1 MGKNLGWYLTMYD
14 RNLTEAS
21 RSALVELCSA
31 LNTYRGD
38 FVLAGGW
45 APYFLTKDYF
55 NHCGSKDIDLVLRP
69 SIMIKYESMRK
80 IVKRLGYQ
88 ETPNPF
94 RFEKKVVS
102 PLDKKE
108 YRIGVDFL
116 TEPKAAKKMFPLIKV
131 QEDLT
136 ACLIEGSSIVFKFCC
151 GLEIEG
157 KLPESGKIVTVINTA
172 DIVGALAMKGLA
184 LPRLIDKDS
193 YDIYAISRFHGGN
206 PDKASESYANHIEKA
221 KLTAKERN
229 TIQLSMSRINQAFK
243 SIDSYG
249 IFAVSRFI
257 GTNINSDVYLRVNT
271 FLKNVRT
278 LFCSL
283 NYINVR

>member
-1 MGKNLGWYLTMYD
+1 MYD

-38 FVLAGGW
+38 FVLVGGW

-69 SIMIKYESMRK
+69 SIMVRYESIRK
-80 IVKRLGYQ
+80 TVGRLGYQ

-116 TEPKAAKKMFPLIKV
+116 TEPKAAKKAFPLIKV

-136 ACLIEGSSIVFKFCC
+136 ACLIEGSSIVFKFYYEM
-151 GLEIEG
+151 EIEG
-157 KLPESGKIVTVINTA
+157 TLPNNGKIVTAINIA
-172 DIVGALAMKGLA
+172 DIVGSLTMKGLA

-193 YDIYAISRFHGGN
+193 YDIYAITGFHGGN
-206 PDKASESYANHIEKA
+206 PAKTAKSYVQRVRKA
-221 KLTAKERN
+221 KLTTKEKSI
-229 TIQLSMSRINQAFK
+229 IQFSMSRINQAFK
-243 SIDSYG
+243 SMDSYG
-249 IFAVSRFI
+249 VFAVSRFI
-257 GTNINSDVYLRVNT
+257 GTNINSDVYLRVST
-271 FLKNVRT
+271 FLKNVNSA
-278 LFCSL
+278 LFA
-283 NYINVR
+283 NNEH

>member
-1 MGKNLGWYLTMYD
+1 MYD

-69 SIMIKYESMRK
+69 SIMVKYESIRK
-80 IVKRLGYQ
+80 TVERLGYQ

-116 TEPKAAKKMFPLIKV
+116 TEPKAARKVFPLIKV

-136 ACLIEGSSIVFKFCC
+136 ACLIEGSSLVFKFYYEA
-151 GLEIEG
+151 EIEG
-157 KLPESGKIVTVINTA
+157 TLSDNGRIVTAINIA
-172 DIVGALAMKGLA
+172 DIVGALTMKGLA

-193 YDIYAISRFHGGN
+193 YDIYAISGFYGGN
-206 PDKASESYANHIEKA
+206 PDKASENYVNLVKKA
-221 KLTAKERN
+221 KLTAKERGI
-229 TIQLSMSRINQAFK
+229 IQFSMSRISQAFR

-257 GTNINSDVYLRVNT
+257 GTNINSDVYLRVST
-271 FLKNVRT
+271 FLKNV
-278 LFCSL
+278 SS
-283 NYINVR
+283 VR

>member
-1 MGKNLGWYLTMYD
+1 MYD

-38 FVLAGGW
+38 FVLVGGW

-69 SIMIKYESMRK
+69 SIMVRYESIRK
-80 IVKRLGYQ
+80 TVGRLGYQ

-116 TEPKAAKKMFPLIKV
+116 TEPKAAKKAFPLIKV

-136 ACLIEGSSIVFKFCC
+136 ACLIEGSSIVFKFYYEM
-151 GLEIEG
+151 EIEG
-157 KLPESGKIVTVINTA
+157 TLPNNGKIVTAINIA
-172 DIVGALAMKGLA
+172 DIVGSLTMKGLA

-193 YDIYAISRFHGGN
+193 YDIYAITGFYGGD
-206 PDKASESYANHIEKA
+206 PAKAAKSYVQCVKKA
-221 KLTAKERN
+221 KLTTKEKSI
-229 TIQLSMSRINQAFK
+229 IQFSMSRINQAFK
-243 SIDSYG
+243 SMDSYG
-249 IFAVSRFI
+249 VFAVSRFI
-257 GTNINSDVYLRVNT
+257 GTNINSDVYLRVST
-271 FLKNVRT
+271 FLKNVNSA
-278 LFCSL
+278 LFA
-283 NYINVR
+283 NNEH

>member
-1 MGKNLGWYLTMYD
+1 MYD

-69 SIMIKYESMRK
+69 SIMVRYESIRK
-80 IVKRLGYQ
+80 TVGRLGYQ

-102 PLDKKE
+102 SLDKKE

-116 TEPKAAKKMFPLIKV
+116 TEPKAAKKAFPLIKV

-136 ACLIEGSSIVFKFCC
+136 ACLIEGSSIVFKFYYEM
-151 GLEIEG
+151 EIEG
-157 KLPESGKIVTVINTA
+157 TLPNNGKIVTAINIA
-172 DIVGALAMKGLA
+172 DIVGSLTMKGLA

-193 YDIYAISRFHGGN
+193 YDIYAITGFYGGN
-206 PDKASESYANHIEKA
+206 PAKAAKSYVNSVRKA
-221 KLTAKERN
+221 KLTTKEKSI
-229 TIQLSMSRINQAFK
+229 IQFSMSRINQAFK
-243 SIDSYG
+243 SMDSYG
-249 IFAVSRFI
+249 VFAVSRFI
-257 GTNINSDVYLRVNT
+257 GTNINSDVYLRVST
-271 FLKNVRT
+271 FLKNVN
-278 LFCSL
+278 SA
-283 NYINVR
+283 VR

>member
-1 MGKNLGWYLTMYD
+1 MYD

-38 FVLAGGW
+38 LVLAGGW
-45 APYFLTKDYF
+45 APYFLTKNYF

-69 SIMIKYESMRK
+69 SIMVKYESIRK
-80 IVKRLGYQ
+80 TVERLGYQ

-94 RFEKKVVS
+94 RFEKEVVS

-116 TEPKAAKKMFPLIKV
+116 TEPKAAKEAFPLIKV

-136 ACLIEGSSIVFKFCC
+136 ACLIEGSSIVFKFYYEA
-151 GLEIEG
+151 EIEG
-157 KLPESGKIVTVINTA
+157 TLPNNGKIVTAINIA
-172 DIVGALAMKGLA
+172 DIVGALTMKGLA

-193 YDIYAISRFHGGN
+193 YDIYAISGFSGGN
-206 PDKASESYANHIEKA
+206 PEDASENYVNCVKKA
-221 KLTAKERN
+221 RLTAKERGV
-229 TIQLSMSRINQAFK
+229 IQFSMSRINQAFK

-257 GTNINSDVYLRVNT
+257 GTNTNSDVYLRVST
-271 FLKNVRT
+271 FLRNVSSVS
-278 LFCSL
+278 FA
-283 NYINVR
+283 NNEH

>member
-1 MGKNLGWYLTMYD
+1 MYD

-31 LNTYRGD
+31 LNTYGGD

-69 SIMIKYESMRK
+69 SIMVKYESIRRT
-80 IVKRLGYQ
+80 VERLGYQ

-102 PLDKKE
+102 PLDRRE

-116 TEPKAAKKMFPLIKV
+116 TEPKAAEKAFPLIEV
-131 QEDLT
+131 QEDLA
-136 ACLIEGSSIVFKFCC
+136 ACLIEGSSIVFKFHYEA
-151 GLEIEG
+151 EIEG
-157 KLPESGKIVTVINTA
+157 TLPDNGRILTATNIA

-184 LPRLIDKDS
+184 LPRLVDKDS
-193 YDIYAISRFHGGN
+193 YDIYAISGFYGGN
-206 PDKASESYANHIEKA
+206 PNKASESYLNRVKA
-221 KLTAKERN
+221 KLTTRERGI
-229 TIQLSMSRINQAFK
+229 TQLGMSRISQAFR
-243 SIDSYG
+243 SMDSYG
-249 IFAVSRFI
+249 VFAASRFI
-257 GTNINSDVYLRVNT
+257 GADVNSDVYLRVST
-271 FLKNVRT
+271 FLKNLSSVR
-278 LFCSL
+278 
-283 NYINVR
+283 